1 MLDITT
7 PLLDDAQTVAIAP
20 RMEVEIAGIKMKN
33 PLTVGSGTYGHH
45 GNFNQFFPVET
56 MGVLVPKT
64 IRNYRWPGNPEPRVY
79 EVPAGLHSSVGIPSN
94 DWETFITK

>member
-1 MLDITT
+1 MPDLSIN
-7 PLLDDAQTVAIAP
+7 
-20 RMEVEIAGIKMKN
+20 IAGIEMKN

-64 IRNYRWPGNPEPRVY
+64 VRPIEWRATRRAV
-79 EVPAGLHSSVGIPSN
+79 
-94 DWETFITK
+94 